1 MANLGTT
8 MHISEI
14 EQFRLEK
21 AVRAMCASR
30 NQSIL
35 AEMGKA
41 QYEIY
46 TEGVMFSKLCFLL
59 DSAHINAEYPIAKL
73 EYDSDK
79 NKWQLFIA
87 ERAEDSVELLAW
99 LPYPRLQPKEEFHP
113 LLKEIELDP
122 YQIIW

>member
-1 MANLGTT
+1 

-21 AVRAMCASR
+21 AVRAMCSNR

-46 TEGVMFSKLCFLL
+46 SEGVIFSKLSFLL
-59 DSAHINAEYPIAKL
+59 DSSHTNAEFPIAKL

-79 NKWQLFIA
+79 NIWKLFLA
-87 ERAEDSVELLAW
+87 DRDEGSTELQAW
-99 LPYPRLQPKEEFHP
+99 IPYPKLQPKAEFKT
-113 LLKEIELDP
+113 LLNEIELDP

>member
-1 MANLGTT
+1 

-21 AVRAMCASR
+21 AVRTMCTKR

-46 TEGVMFSKLCFLL
+46 SEGVMFSKLCFLL
-59 DSAHINAEYPIAKL
+59 DSAHINSELPIAKL

-79 NKWQLFIA
+79 NVWQLFIA
-87 ERAEDSVELLAW
+87 EREEGSSELLAW
-99 LPYPRLQPKEEFHP
+99 LPYPRLQPKQEFTP
-113 LLKEIELDP
+113 LLTEIELDP

>member
-1 MANLGTT
+1 

-35 AEMGKA
+35 TEMGKA

-59 DSAHINAEYPIAKL
+59 DSSHINAEFPIAKL
-73 EYDSDK
+73 EYDSNK
-79 NKWQLFIA
+79 NVWQLFIA
-87 ERAEDSVELLAW
+87 ERDESSTELLAW
-99 LPYPRLQPKEEFHP
+99 QPYPRLRPKNDFIQ
-113 LLKEIELDP
+113 LLNEIEIDP

>member
-1 MANLGTT
+1 

-21 AVRAMCASR
+21 AVRAMCSSR

-35 AEMGKA
+35 AEMGKV

-46 TEGVMFSKLCFLL
+46 SEGVIFSKLCFLL
-59 DSAHINAEYPIAKL
+59 DSSHINAEFPIAKL
-73 EYDSDK
+73 EYDHDK
-79 NKWQLFIA
+79 NMWKLYLA
-87 ERAEDSVELLAW
+87 EREEGSTELLAW
-99 LPYPRLQPKEEFHP
+99 IPYPKLQPNAEFTN
-113 LLKEIELDP
+113 LLNEIELDP

>member
-1 MANLGTT
+1 

-21 AVRAMCASR
+21 AVSAMCSSR

-46 TEGVMFSKLCFLL
+46 SEGVIFTKLCFLL
-59 DSAHINAEYPIAKL
+59 DSSHVNNEYSIAKL
-73 EYDSDK
+73 EYNSSTNVWALFVAQRDQSSD
-79 NKWQLFIA
+79 
-87 ERAEDSVELLAW
+87 ELLAW
-99 LPYPRLQPKEEFHP
+99 LPYPHLKPNTDFMP
-113 LLKEIELDP
+113 LLNEIELDP
-122 YQIIW
+122 YQLIW